1 MVGSFIA
8 LLKCVYNDIIHSHGL
23 EMIFFIYKT
32 DYISLGFI

>member
-23 EMIFFIYKT
+23 EMIFLFIKQT
-32 DYISLGFI
+32 I